1 MCENNQKEVPPF
13 LRDGASL
20 RRFFLIT
27 YCCLLLALPLGAQN
41 VMPTLA
47 LQWDAKVTPDGEFNP
62 SGIAV
67 DGQGNAYVIDYV
79 VKQLGD
85 SKQNRYRV
93 RKFDR
98 NGKFVLEWGE
108 FGTGD
113 RQFRQATGILVD
125 KDGNVYTADGVNE
138 QIQKF
143 DPNGKLL
150 VRYGSKG
157 KAEMQFQ

>member
-1 MCENNQKEVPPF
+1 M
-13 LRDGASL
+13 
-20 RRFFLIT
+20 RRIFLIIAF
-27 YCCLLLALPLGAQN
+27 CALLALPLWAQS
-41 VMPTLA
+41 VTPTLV
-47 LQWDAKVTPDGEFNP
+47 LQWDAKATPDGEFNP
-62 SGIAV
+62 AGIAV

-79 VKQLGD
+79 VKKTG
-85 SKQNRYRV
+85 QNVQNNYRV
-93 RKFDR
+93 RKFDP
-98 NGKFVLEWGE
+98 NGKFLMEWGE
-108 FGTGD
+108 FGTGE

-157 KAEMQFQ
+157 KGDAQFQ